1 MHCIANSERALVLE
15 RMDSSIFRLIVSSC
29 LLFTFLLEAVHGS
42 KKCYIVYLGAHSHG
56 PSPTSLDL
64 EIASH
69 SHYDLLASVLGSEE
83 KAKEAIIYSYN
94 KHINGLAA
102 LLEEEEAADIA
113 KNPNVVS
120 VFLSKEHKLLT
131 TRSWEF
137 LGLDSNNKDSA
148 WQKGRFG
155 ENTIIGN
162 IDTGVWP
169 ESESFSDNGFGSV
182 PSKWRGGNVCQINK
196 LPGSKRNPCNRKLIG
211 ARFFNKAFE
220 AANGQ
225 LDPSNETARDFVGH
239 GTHTLSTAGGNF
251 VPGAS
256 VFAVG
261 NGTAKGGSPRAR
273 VAAYKVCWSLTDSG
287 NCYGADVLA
296 AIDQAIDDGVDI
308 INLSAGGG
316 YVVSP
321 EGGKFT
327 DEVSIGALHAIARNI
342 LLVASAGNDG
352 PTPGTVLNV
361 APWVFTIAASTLDR
375 DFSSNLTINNRQQ
388 ITGASLFVTLPPN
401 QTFSLILA
409 TDAKLANATC
419 GDAAFC
425 KPGTLDPEKVKG
437 KIVRCSRDGKITS
450 VAEGQEALSNGA
462 VAMLLG
468 NQNQNGRTLL
478 AEPHVLSTVTDSEG
492 IQITTPPRSQ
502 NPTGDEDDIPIET
515 GATIRMSPA
524 RTLFGI
530 KPAPVMA
537 SFSSRGPNKIQPSI
551 LKPDVTAPGVNILA
565 AYSELASASNLLVD
579 NRRGFKFN
587 VLQGTSV
594 SCPHVAGI
602 AGLIK
607 TLHPNWS
614 PAAIKSAIMT
624 TATTLDNTNRP
635 IQDAFDDKVADAF
648 AYGSGHVQPELAI
661 DPGLVYDLCLDD
673 YLNFLCASGY
683 DQQLISALNFN
694 VTFICKGCDSV
705 TDLNYPSIT
714 LPNLGLKPLTITR
727 TVTNVGPPATYTANV
742 NSPAGYTIVVVPRSL
757 TFTKIGEKKKFQVI
771 VQASSVTT
779 RGKYEFGD
787 LRWTDGKHIVRS
799 PITVKR
805 R

>member
-64 EIASH
+64 EIATH

-120 VFLSKEHKLLT
+120 VFLSKKHKLHT

-137 LGLDSNNKDSA
+137 LGLDRNSKNSA

-169 ESESFSDNGFGSV
+169 ESKSFSDNGFGSV

-220 AANGQ
+220 AYNGK
-225 LDPSNETARDFVGH
+225 LDPSSETARDFVGH

-273 VAAYKVCWSLTDSG
+273 VAAYKVCWSPTDPAS
-287 NCYGADVLA
+287 CYGADVLA

-308 INLSAGGG
+308 ISLSAGGS
-316 YVVSP
+316 YVVTP
-321 EGGKFT
+321 EGIFT
-327 DEVSIGALHAIARNI
+327 DEVSIGAFHAIARNRI
-342 LLVASAGNDG
+342 LVASAGNDG

-375 DFSSNLTINNRQQ
+375 DFSSNLTINNRQ
-388 ITGASLFVTLPPN
+388 ITGASLFVNLPPN
-401 QTFSLILA
+401 KAFSLILA
-409 TDAKLANATC
+409 TDAKLANATFR
-419 GDAAFC
+419 DAELC
-425 KPGTLDPEKVKG
+425 RPGTLDPRKVNG
-437 KIVRCSRDGKITS
+437 KIVRCIREGKIKS
-450 VAEGQEALSNGA
+450 VAEGQEALSKGA

-468 NQNQNGRTLL
+468 NQKQNGRTLL
-478 AEPHVLSTVTDSEG
+478 AEPHVLSTVGTSEAHAG
-492 IQITTPPRSQ
+492 GQGAYITAI
-502 NPTGDEDDIPIET
+502 GDEDGIPIKT
-515 GATIRMSPA
+515 GATIRMSPE
-524 RTLFGI
+524 RTLFGR

-587 VLQGTSV
+587 VLQGTSM
-594 SCPHVAGI
+594 SCPHVVGI

-624 TATTLDNTNRP
+624 TATTRDNTNRP
-635 IQDAFDDKVADAF
+635 IKDAFDNKLADAF
-648 AYGSGHVQPELAI
+648 AYGSGHVQPDLAI
-661 DPGLVYDLCLDD
+661 DPGLVYDLSVAD

-694 VTFICKGCDSV
+694 GTFICKGSHSV

-714 LPNLGLKPLTITR
+714 LPNLGLKPVTITR
-727 TVTNVGPPATYTANV
+727 TVTNVGPPATYTANIH
-742 NSPAGYTIVVVPRSL
+742 SPAGYTIVVVPRSL